1 MDQGGNKGDLNDS
14 PVTQKDS
21 MEEHAAANWIHIDL
35 VIQPMRSQLGK
46 WPGFYRLVSANSIP
60 EDVEQRKNLI
70 TLLDRQDGETKPER
84 EWLDIRQSEEP
95 FDRQFAGQKLGVVQ
109 REPSKFFHLGW
120 HLIAQAF
127 QVTSILPDGCLPVLI
142 GAICHDIVRRIEFD
156 EQLRCKEFH
165 DRFRPLFGL
174 GFHRMCALPEALDLV
189 GSGAVRSNRCSRVA
203 GTA

>member
-1 MDQGGNKGDLNDS
+1 M
-14 PVTQKDS
+14 
-21 MEEHAAANWIHIDL
+21 
-35 VIQPMRSQLGK
+35 
-46 WPGFYRLVSANSIP
+46 SADSIP

-127 QVTSILPDGCLPVLI
+127 QVTSILPDGPPPSTHRRDLPL
-142 GAICHDIVRRIEFD
+142 H
-156 EQLRCKEFH
+156 
-165 DRFRPLFGL
+165 RP
-174 GFHRMCALPEALDLV
+174 A
-189 GSGAVRSNRCSRVA
+189 N
-203 GTA
+203 